1 MLNKSFYANTEK
13 FHNIKRFFIISDTHF
28 GVRSNSIE
36 WMEIQKE
43 YFINWFIPE
52 LKARVKPGDALIHCG
67 DVFDSRQS
75 MNLKVMNMAMEIF
88 EEIAKVVP
96 VFMIC
101 GNHDIYY
108 KTSNSINSIKMFNWL
123 NNVKVYEEPVVL
135 EINKGLSKALLIP
148 WQDSH
153 EDESQIIQA
162 NKADYLFCH
171 TDFRGVKFNAR
182 VEIENGNEIES
193 VNQFTRVYSG
203 HIHYAQKNQNIRM
216 IGSPYPLTRSDIGN
230 AKHFFILDF
239 ENDIEEGIINDYS
252 PKFIRMKLE
261 KVLETT
267 YEEMK
272 VIVNNNFVDI
282 LVSSGWSAI
291 FPFSSFLEEFA
302 EVKYRRLN
310 YIITTAGNDD
320 EIDLESDESSEEVD
334 LPTLIDIHIDGL
346 PYSDPIKQ
354 KLKEVSRLMYQKS
367 LKVDIDETIG

>member
-1 MLNKSFYANTEK
+1 MPTKDFTAPIEK
-13 FHNIKRFFIISDTHF
+13 YHSIKRFFIISDTHF

-36 WMEIQKE
+36 WMEIQRE
-43 YFINWFIPE
+43 YFTDWFIPQ
-52 LKARVKPGDALIHCG
+52 LKLNAKPGDALIHCG

-75 MNLKVMNMAMEIF
+75 MNLKVMNMVMEIF
-88 EEIAKVVP
+88 EEISKIMP

-108 KTSNSINSIKMFNWL
+108 KTSNSVNSIKMFNWL
-123 NNVKVYEEPVVL
+123 PNVHVYEEPVVL
-135 EINKGLSKALLIP
+135 EINNGLAKALLMP

-153 EDESQIIQA
+153 DDESQIVQA
-162 NKADYLFCH
+162 NSVDYLFCH

-182 VEIENGNEIES
+182 VDVEEGNDIES
-193 VNQFTRVYSG
+193 VNQFKRVYSG

-216 IGSPYPLTRSDIGN
+216 VGCPYPLTRSDIGN
-230 AKHFFILDF
+230 VKHYWILNF
-239 ENDIEEGIINDYS
+239 ENDTEEGIPNNFS

-272 VIVNNNFVDI
+272 NYVDNNFVDI
-282 LVSSGWSAI
+282 LVNSSWSAT

-302 EVKYRRLN
+302 EVKYRKLN
-310 YIITTAGNDD
+310 YVITTVGSED
-320 EIDLESDESSEEVD
+320 EIDLESDDTSEEVD
-334 LPTLIDIHIDGL
+334 LPTLIDIHIEGL
-346 PYSDPIKQ
+346 SYSEPIKQ